1 MYLPTAHPSGSVGA
15 EAAAAPRCTS
25 SAGYSGDRC
34 ELSPCLTD
42 PNWCNG
48 HGTCAVGACT
58 CACPRAAHAPPGA
71 ARAPPPQSAAH
82 CRFRASGLHAP
93 VLRALLSHNSEYE
106 FSFGV
111 GPTNIPGYSLPVDY
125 WLIHGWVTVPKNAT
139 QFTDSTINL
148 VNRSEISSHVNE
160 QVKQYFNQ
168 QTDMLSF

>member
-1 MYLPTAHPSGSVGA
+1 M
-15 EAAAAPRCTS
+15 PR
-25 SAGYSGDRC
+25 
-34 ELSPCLTD
+34 
-42 PNWCNG
+42 
-48 HGTCAVGACT
+48 
-58 CACPRAAHAPPGA
+58 PRA

-106 FSFGV
+106 FRFGV

-168 QTDMLSF
+168 QTDMFILLKQASLWN